1 MNNIKFYLTER
12 NNRQGE
18 MEINKKEGC
27 SFDTDKAQKIV
38 DTLHEKSDYVDLRV
52 GESLNNAIVM
62 KDGKIQEI
70 TSGTNWGGCIRV
82 LKNGA
87 WGVSY
92 TTNPNKLD
100 ETAESAL
107 KLAGTLSND
116 VKLEEVDVIQDKV
129 KSNAKLKLQDTSLDL
144 KKEVMS
150 DAEKA
155 ANLDGIV
162 STTVNYVDGE
172 GTTTFATS
180 EGTLLQVEESRL
192 ALFLNAVAA
201 SEGMIQFGHKS
212 TGGAAGFEV
221 LKKEDLEKF
230 GRVTAEK
237 ALRLLKA
244 DLPPSGKFPVVMDP
258 ELTGV
263 FIHEALGHASEA
275 DLILQNDSILKGKM
289 GIKIGSPIVTIVD
302 DATMDAFG
310 YYAYDSEGVKTNPN
324 TLVKDGVLKS
334 FLSSRETASQL
345 GITPSGNARSALG
358 DQPIVRMSN
367 TYLKPGDHEFG
378 ELIDGID
385 NGIYL
390 KGSRGGQVDT
400 GKGVFQF
407 NAAESFLIEKGE
419 VTNPLRD
426 VSLSGNILEML
437 LHVDAIGSDFHMG
450 VGFCGKSGQTVPV
463 GDGGPHVR
471 VKEAT
476 VGGGV

>member
-1 MNNIKFYLTER
+1 
-12 NNRQGE
+12 
-18 MEINKKEGC
+18 MEKK
-27 SFDTDKAQKIV
+27 A
-38 DTLHEKSDYVDLRV
+38 DYVDLRIN
-52 GESLNNAIVM
+52 ESLNNVIVM

-70 TSGTNWGGCIRV
+70 RSGNNWGGCIRV

-87 WGVSY
+87 WGVSF
-92 TTNPNKLD
+92 TTTPSQLENS
-100 ETAESAL
+100 AESAL
-107 KLAGTLSND
+107 KLANTLEND
-116 VKLEEVDVIQDKV
+116 IKLADVQHTHDKI
-129 KSNAKLKLQDTSLDL
+129 KSKAKIKPRDVSLDE
-144 KKEVMS
+144 KKEVVS

-162 STTVNYVDGE
+162 STTLNYVDQE
-172 GTTTFATS
+172 GKTIFANS
-180 EGTLLQVEESRL
+180 EGTILQVEDSRV
-192 ALFLNAVAA
+192 ALFINAVAA
-201 SEGMIQFGHKS
+201 SEGIIQFGHKS

-221 LKKEDLEKF
+221 IKNEDLEKF
-230 GRVTAEK
+230 GRIPAEK

-244 DLPPSGKFPVVMDP
+244 ELPPSGKFPVVMDP

-275 DLILQNDSILKGKM
+275 DLILQNDSILKGKL
-289 GIKIGSPIVTIVD
+289 GTQIGSSNVTIID

-310 YYAYDSEGVKTNPN
+310 YYPYDSEGVKTRENILVQEG
-324 TLVKDGVLKS
+324 TLTS
-334 FLSSRETASQL
+334 FLSSRETASKL
-345 GITPSGNARSALG
+345 DIIPSGNARSAVG

-367 TYLKPGDHEFG
+367 TYLKPGDFEF
-378 ELIDGID
+378 EEILKDIDG
-385 NGIYL
+385 GIYL

-407 NAAESFLIEKGE
+407 NAAESFLIENGE
-419 VTNPLRD
+419 VTKPLRD

-437 LHVDAIGSDFHMG
+437 LKVDCVGSDFEMG

-476 VGGGV
+476 VGGAT